1 MFLLLLSTFLVAIS
15 VPLAALLV
23 KDLDPLV
30 FAFFF
35 LLLLI
40 LIQLPFMYRKWNE
53 IKNLSW
59 KKELPLLSISG
70 LVATLFYWCEF
81 SSLKVG
87 LPVSH
92 VSFLTLTVPA
102 WVIFYEYT
110 QGSGSVWSV
119 NKLIMAILGSIIMIL
134 PEVGGSFS
142 LGHILP
148 VITSFLMAAFL
159 ISSKKSQDAGISP
172 LVCSFFNDL
181 LAFGGVSL
189 LILLNGKQQMVSHL
203 PSNLGG
209 IFLYALVIGLLPGLT
224 MLYGLRKT
232 KLLTAATVIMIE
244 PIVFGIIAVALN
256 ADLLGLNFLI
266 GAVLITLS
274 NMPDNFFY
282 VLRKVRVIYALNT
295 FK

>member
-1 MFLLLLSTFLVAIS
+1 MFLLLLSTFLVGIS
-15 VPLAALLV
+15 VPIAAILV
-23 KDLDPLV
+23 KNQDALV

-35 LLLLI
+35 LLILI
-40 LIQLPFMYRKWNE
+40 LVQLPFMYRKRKE
-53 IKNLSW
+53 ILNL
-59 KKELPLLSISG
+59 KLNKEIPLLAISG
-70 LVATLFYWCEF
+70 FVATLFYWCEF

-110 QGSGSVWSV
+110 QGSGTVWSV
-119 NKLIMAILGSIIMIL
+119 NKLLMAVAGSVVMIL
-134 PEVGGSFS
+134 PEAGGTFT
-142 LGHILP
+142 LGHTLP
-148 VITSFLMAAFL
+148 VFTSFLMAVFL
-159 ISSKKSQDAGISP
+159 ISSKKSQDEGISP

-181 LAFGGVSL
+181 LALGGVSAL
-189 LILLNGKQQMVSHL
+189 LFMHGQEKMVTTI
-203 PSNLGG
+203 PDNIGG
-209 IFLYALVIGLLPGLT
+209 IFLYALIIGLLPGLT

-232 KLLTAATVIMIE
+232 KLMTAATVIMIE
-244 PIVFGIIAVALN
+244 PVVFGILAVILN
-256 ADLLGLNFLI
+256 VDLLGLNFLI

-282 VLRKVRVIYALNT
+282 VLKKVRVIYALNT